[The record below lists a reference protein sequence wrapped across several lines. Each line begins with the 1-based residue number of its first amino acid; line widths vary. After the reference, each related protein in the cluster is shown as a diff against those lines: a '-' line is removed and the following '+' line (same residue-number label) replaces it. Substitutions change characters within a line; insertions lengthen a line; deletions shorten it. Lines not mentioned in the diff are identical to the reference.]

1 MDDLHAQLN
10 ALNGER
16 VLVIFTDGER
26 NGTVSRVTPS
36 TELPP
41 ETIPIRLRVAIDWSR
56 FTVRFDDG
64 MVLEN
69 IRGNSIHFPSLPTV
83 RL

>member
-1 MDDLHAQLN
+1 MLLN

-26 NGTVSRVTPS
+26 NGTVFRMTPS

-41 ETIPIRLRVAIDWSR
+41 ETIPIRLRVAIDWNR

-69 IRGNSIHFPSLPTV
+69 IRGNSIHFPSLPTE